1 MDIISIIVPVYQA
14 QDYIM
19 DCVDSILAQSDKDF
33 ELILVDDG
41 SRDFSGRL
49 CDEYAEIHPQI
60 RVFHTENRGAA
71 AARNYGLEQA
81 KGDRITFV
89 DSDDTIEE
97 DHLAYLRMLQEQ
109 TGAQIVKSGHL
120 KCTPK
125 QLEKRTKAAED
136 CERQTTSDL
145 FSYTCYE
152 GADCLK
158 ALLYQEHFMSVPWG
172 MLMDKKLWKDVR
184 FPEGTEAEDMGTI
197 YRIFAKAEKV
207 VYGEHITYNY
217 LQRGSSTMYAT
228 SRTRNPAYYRHS
240 RQMLLFVK
248 EEYPD
253 CYAAA
258 LSRHFSA
265 CCQIL
270 SETPLYLSG
279 SKFGTRLKQDI
290 QFLSKRIRKDSE
302 SRKMNRTAAKLAR
315 VSPSVMHVL
324 LRIYYLV
331 QKGKM

>member
-1 MDIISIIVPVYQA
+1 MELISIIVPVYQA

-19 DCVDSILAQSDKDF
+19 DCVDSILAQTDLDY

-71 AARNYGLEQA
+71 AARNYGIDQA
-81 KGDRITFV
+81 KGDWITFI
-89 DSDDTIEE
+89 DSDDTVEK
-97 DHLAYLRMLQEQ
+97 DHLGYLRWLQQE
-109 TGAQIVKSGHL
+109 TGAQIVKSGHE
-120 KCTPK
+120 KCRPVD
-125 QLEKRTKAAED
+125 LEKRAQELEGF
-136 CERQTTSDL
+136 ERHTMADQL
-145 FSYTCYE
+145 SYTCYE
-152 GADCLK
+152 GTDGLK

-172 MLMDKKLWKDVR
+172 MLMEKKLWEGVR

-197 YRIFAKAEKV
+197 YRIFARSQKT
-207 VYGEHITYNY
+207 VYGEHKTYHY

-248 EEYPD
+248 ENYPE

-279 SKFGTRLKQDI
+279 TRFGARLKQDI
-290 QFLSKRIRKDSE
+290 QFLAKRVRKDGE
-302 SRKMNRTAAKLAR
+302 CRRMNRMAARLAR
-315 VSPSVMHVL
+315 VSPSVIHGL
-324 LRIYYLV
+324 LRTYYVAKKRKL
-331 QKGKM
+331 

>member
-1 MDIISIIVPVYQA
+1 MDLISIIVPVYQA

-19 DCVDSILAQSDKDF
+19 DCVDSILAQTDQDF

-60 RVFHTENRGAA
+60 RVFHTENKGAA
-71 AARNYGLEQA
+71 AARNYGIEQA
-81 KGDRITFV
+81 KGEWITFI
-89 DSDDTIEE
+89 DSDDTIEK
-97 DHLAYLRMLQEQ
+97 DHLAYLRKLQRE
-109 TGAQIVKSGHL
+109 TGAQIVKSGHE
-120 KCTPK
+120 KCRPK
-125 QLEKRTKAAED
+125 DPEKRIQEMED
-136 CERQTTSDL
+136 CERQTMPDM

-152 GADCLK
+152 GTDGLK

-172 MLMDKKLWKDVR
+172 MLMDKKLWDDVR

-197 YRIFAKAEKV
+197 YRIFAKAQKT
-207 VYGEHITYNY
+207 VYGEHITYHY
-217 LQRGSSTMYAT
+217 LQHGSSTMYAT

-248 EEYPD
+248 ENYPD

-270 SETPLYLSG
+270 SETPIYLSG
-279 SKFGTRLKQDI
+279 SRFGTRLKQDI
-290 QFLSKRIRKDSE
+290 QFLAKRVRKDGE
-302 SRKMNRTAAKLAR
+302 SRRMNRMAAKLAR
-315 VSPSVMHVL
+315 VSPSVMHLL
-324 LRIYYLV
+324 LRMYYVVKRRKL
-331 QKGKM
+331 

>member
-1 MDIISIIVPVYQA
+1 
-14 QDYIM
+14 M
-19 DCVDSILAQSDKDF
+19 DCVDSILAQTDLDY

-71 AARNYGLEQA
+71 AARNYGIDQA
-81 KGDRITFV
+81 KGDWITFI
-89 DSDDTIEE
+89 DSDDTVEK
-97 DHLAYLRMLQEQ
+97 DHLGYLRWLQQE
-109 TGAQIVKSGHL
+109 TGAQIVKSGHE
-120 KCTPK
+120 KCRPVD
-125 QLEKRTKAAED
+125 LEKRAQELEGF
-136 CERQTTSDL
+136 ERHTMADQL
-145 FSYTCYE
+145 SYTCYE
-152 GADCLK
+152 GTDGLK

-172 MLMDKKLWKDVR
+172 MLMEKKLWEGVR

-197 YRIFAKAEKV
+197 YRIFARSQKT
-207 VYGEHITYNY
+207 VYGEHKTYHY

-248 EEYPD
+248 ENYPE

-279 SKFGTRLKQDI
+279 TRFGARLKQDI
-290 QFLSKRIRKDSE
+290 QFLAKRVRKDGE
-302 SRKMNRTAAKLAR
+302 CRRMNRMAARLAR
-315 VSPSVMHVL
+315 VSPSVIHGL
-324 LRIYYLV
+324 LRTYYVAKKRKL
-331 QKGKM
+331 

>member
-1 MDIISIIVPVYQA
+1 MDLISIIVPVYQA

-19 DCVDSILAQSDKDF
+19 DCVDSILAQTDKDY

-41 SRDFSGRL
+41 SKDFSGRL

-81 KGDRITFV
+81 KGKWITFV
-89 DSDDTIEE
+89 DSDDTVTE
-97 DHLAYLRMLQEQ
+97 DHLAYLRQLQQQ
-109 TGAQIVKSGHL
+109 TGAQIVKSGHE
-120 KCTPK
+120 KCRPK
-125 QLEKRTKAAED
+125 DLEKRAKEGKDEKVTL
-136 CERQTTSDL
+136 SDAL
-145 FSYTCYE
+145 AHIDYAGTD
-152 GADCLK
+152 GLK

-172 MLMDKKLWKDVR
+172 MLMEKALWEDVR

-197 YRIFAKAEKV
+197 YRIFAKAQKT
-207 VYGEHITYNY
+207 VYGEHITYHY

-240 RQMLLFVK
+240 RQMLVFVK
-248 EEYPD
+248 DRYPD
-253 CYAAA
+253 CYDAA

-279 SKFGTRLKQDI
+279 TKFGARLKQDVM
-290 QFLSKRIRKDSE
+290 FLSKRIRKDKK
-302 SRKMNRTAAKLAR
+302 SRKVNRLAAKVAR
-315 VSPSVMHVL
+315 VSPSVIHIM
-324 LRIYYLV
+324 LRGYYMV
-331 QKGKM
+331 QKRKL

>member
-1 MDIISIIVPVYQA
+1 MELISIIVPVYQA

-19 DCVDSILAQSDKDF
+19 DCVDSILAQTDQDY

-71 AARNYGLEQA
+71 AARNYGIDQA
-81 KGDRITFV
+81 KGDWITFI
-89 DSDDTIEE
+89 DSDDTVEK
-97 DHLAYLRMLQEQ
+97 DHLGYLRWLQQE
-109 TGAQIVKSGHL
+109 TGAQIVKSGHE
-120 KCTPK
+120 KCRPVD
-125 QLEKRTKAAED
+125 LEKRAQELEGF
-136 CERQTTSDL
+136 ERHTMADQL
-145 FSYTCYE
+145 SYTCYE
-152 GADCLK
+152 GTDGLK

-172 MLMDKKLWKDVR
+172 MLMEKKLWDGVR

-197 YRIFAKAEKV
+197 YRIFARSQKT
-207 VYGEHITYNY
+207 VYGEHKTYHY

-248 EEYPD
+248 ENYPE

-279 SKFGTRLKQDI
+279 TRFGARLKQDI
-290 QFLSKRIRKDSE
+290 QFLAKRVRKDGE
-302 SRKMNRTAAKLAR
+302 CRRMNRMAARLAR
-315 VSPSVMHVL
+315 VSPSMIHGL
-324 LRIYYLV
+324 LRTYYVAKKRKL
-331 QKGKM
+331 